1 MRKKV
6 VECKFYNLFSLFEK
20 KMLKNQKR
28 TVTIEIKKSRKSW
41 GRDMSD
47 TVKVLECLRA
57 GQLDETLLDILCRWQ
72 RSFLSERTLCEFC
85 QSV

>member
-28 TVTIEIKKSRKSW
+28 TVTIEIKKIRKSW
-41 GRDMSD
+41 G
-47 TVKVLECLRA
+47 
-57 GQLDETLLDILCRWQ
+57 Q
-72 RSFLSERTLCEFC
+72 RYE
-85 QSV
+85 